1 MRITKIHLF
10 NFRSVDDLTLDCSV
24 DGLHAITGRFG
35 AGKSS
40 FFTGVRFALFGDTG
54 DAGTNLDLRRRG
66 CDDAEE
72 AGCEVT
78 FTHGQD
84 TYVAR
89 RWMRRH
95 TTKRG
100 PSEKVSASLSINGA
114 AVDGMGAR
122 TLTKLMEERL
132 GLTARS
138 FSGASLIPQGDVA
151 TLVKA
156 TPTEVQG
163 LIEEHT
169 GIAPLT
175 KAREIARQAAKKA
188 ENLVEVMPGSQ
199 EEVDLAEAEEKEA
212 EEHAAAAAEEHAAAR
227 EVHQAAVDKAR
238 EANDRARGLRGQ
250 ERAAEQTRQQV
261 AVAQARAD
269 DAHKSVSDLESTV
282 FGRGFTGDVGEMMAD
297 LDTRIGE
304 LEESTRR
311 IGAAGVSAKNAA
323 ATAQQ
328 THAEL
333 GRAVDAANKAHDDA
347 ETALNQRSALEE
359 EVSAAGREET
369 AAERES
375 RDAQAE
381 QAAQQAAEA
390 RLRKAVATLTGEA
403 DESCCPTCRR
413 TIDDA
418 ADLVFE
424 LTSDADGAAAAAAAA
439 GERRAAADHR
449 RQQAVARRRV
459 AENSLS
465 RLRKI
470 IDDAAAVDA
479 AADTARG
486 RDVSARRAA
495 SQAHA
500 ELAELVGEDASLTLD
515 ELADIARNVYSAN
528 TAARDEL
535 VDTRSLLSRLT
546 DARAAAVAADAA
558 VDAATVKAR
567 EAQAP
572 LAEDI
577 AAAEAA
583 AAAATVE
590 EQNAARVMA
599 EANAAMTS
607 ANSLRYVVTERAEEA
622 RARWSAKKDANRE
635 AIIARGKAESI
646 AALRSELLA
655 EATRT
660 ICRGASELLSS
671 FGGEYVAFHLG
682 EDFVPHAELADG
694 RLVRTSILSG
704 GESALVGLAFRIGIT
719 LHVASGG
726 MPEQVLCD
734 EVTNYLD
741 EAGRRAVLGALTSL
755 FPSVL
760 LISHTQ
766 EAQDYATVTH
776 HMERMALG
784 STMFATGVEAPVAA
798 VEEEAPV
805 AA

>member
-10 NFRSVDDLTLDCSV
+10 NFRSVDDLILDCSV

-54 DAGTNLDLRRRG
+54 EAGNNLDLRRRG

-100 PSEKVSASLSINGA
+100 PSEKVSASLSINGVD
-114 AVDGMGAR
+114 VDGMGAR
-122 TLTKLMEERL
+122 TLTKLMEDRL

-156 TPTEVQG
+156 TPTEVQA

-175 KAREIARQAAKKA
+175 KARDIARQAAKKA
-188 ENLVEVMPGSQ
+188 ESLMEVMPGSQ
-199 EEVDLAEAEEKEA
+199 EEVDLAEAEEAEA
-212 EEHAAAAAEEHAAAR
+212 VEHSAAATAEHARAKEVHREASRKAGDTNERAR
-227 EVHQAAVDKAR
+227 E
-238 EANDRARGLRGQ
+238 LRNQ

-269 DAHKSVSDLESTV
+269 DAHKAAEDLGDKV
-282 FGRGFTGDVGEMMAD
+282 ADRGITGDPNDAMVD
-297 LDTRIGE
+297 LDARIGQ
-304 LEESTRR
+304 LEDTTRR
-311 IGAAGVSAKNAA
+311 LGDAGVLAKNAA
-323 ATAQQ
+323 DTARQA
-328 THAEL
+328 HDDL
-333 GRAVDAANKAHDDA
+333 GRAVDAANRAHDDA
-347 ETALNQRSALEE
+347 ETARNQRSSLEE
-359 EVSAAGREET
+359 TIAGAGREE
-369 AAERES
+369 ADAEGES
-375 RDAQAE
+375 RAAQAE
-381 QAAQQAAEA
+381 QASQQAAEA
-390 RLRKAVATLTGEA
+390 RLRKAVATLTGDG

-413 TIDDA
+413 SIEDA
-418 ADLVFE
+418 ADLVSE
-424 LTSDADGAAAAAAAA
+424 LTSDANAAAAAVAEA
-439 GERRAAADHR
+439 GARRAAADRR
-449 RQQAVARRRV
+449 RQQAVARRRE
-459 AENSLS
+459 AEASLS
-465 RLRKI
+465 GLEKI
-470 IDDAAAVDA
+470 ISHAAAVDT

-486 RDVSARRAA
+486 RDASARGAA
-495 SQAHA
+495 AKAHA
-500 ELAELVGEDASLTLD
+500 ELAALVGQEQSLTLD
-515 ELADIARNVYSAN
+515 ELTTIARDTYTAN

-535 VDTRSLLSRLT
+535 LGTRSLLVRLAE
-546 DARAAAVAADAA
+546 ARAAAVDADAA
-558 VDAATVKAR
+558 VDAATRRAR
-567 EAQAP
+567 DAHAP

-607 ANSLRYVVTERAEEA
+607 SNSVRYVVAERAEEA
-622 RARWSAKKDANRE
+622 RRRWEEKREANRE

-776 HMERMALG
+776 HMERMPLG
-784 STMFATGVEAPVAA
+784 STTFAVSGDDAAPEGEVTPVAA
-798 VEEEAPV
+798 
-805 AA
+805 